1 MYIPSQ
7 RDLEFLLSLR
17 QHWRVLYW
25 RELARLLAETA
36 VHEVQRE
43 AHAAFWRESTG

>member
-1 MYIPSQ
+1 MYIPTQ
-7 RDLEFLLSLR
+7 RDIEFLLSLR

-25 RELARLLAETA
+25 RELARLMAEGA

-43 AHAAFWRESTG
+43 ANAWFWRESPG